1 MIAQQSPTDERCTA
15 YLQDLHERIADR
27 FARSEARDRAKRYL
41 TGLLEEVRRKNGW
54 QMAEGMGENR
64 PRGVQHL
71 LNDACWDAD
80 AVRDDLREYVVEH
93 LGEPSSGILIVDE
106 TGFLKKG
113 DKSAGVAR
121 QYTGTAGKKENA
133 QVGVFLCYAS
143 DKGKAFID
151 RELYLPAEW
160 TDDRPRMREA
170 GVPEEVGFATKGELA
185 KKMIGRA
192 FEARVPARWVV
203 GDTVYGTARGLKGF
217 LEARGYSYVL
227 AVPETKG
234 IYYDGCR
241 RRAKTIARELPDE
254 AWIRAS
260 AGEGSKGERL
270 YDWACV
276 PIADTY
282 AAAQEEDETQPT
294 SAISPTGSA
303 QSPAGPTGRWLLMR
317 RQLDD
322 PYEVAYYLCYGPRR
336 TKATELIRVAG
347 SRWRIEDGFKESKA
361 EIGLDEYEVRK
372 WGGWYRHITL
382 CLLAHAYLAVLHSVD
397 SVYSVAGDEEVS
409 SAEVS
414 KGGTSERIPTL
425 S

>member
-1 MIAQQSPTDERCTA
+1 MIAEQSATAERCTV

-41 TGLLEEVRRKNGW
+41 SGLLDEVRRKNGW
-54 QMAEGMGENR
+54 QMAEEMGENR

-71 LNDACWDAD
+71 LNDACWNAD
-80 AVRDDLREYVVEH
+80 GVREDLREYVVEH

-113 DKSAGVAR
+113 EKSAGVAR

-151 RELYLPAEW
+151 RELYLPREW
-160 TDDRPRMREA
+160 SDDRPRMREA

-192 FEARVPARWVV
+192 FEAGAPARWVV
-203 GDTVYGTARGLKGF
+203 GDTIYGTARGLKSF
-217 LEARGYSYVL
+217 LEKRGYSYVL

-241 RRAKTIARELPDE
+241 RQVRTIARELPDK
-254 AWIRAS
+254 AWMRAS
-260 AGEGSKGERL
+260 AGDGSKGERL
-270 YDWACV
+270 YDWACL
-276 PIADTY
+276 PIADVSE
-282 AAAQEEDETQPT
+282 QEEDETQPT
-294 SAISPTGSA
+294 SKAGSEA
-303 QSPAGPTGRWLLMR
+303 GRWLLMR
-317 RQLDD
+317 RGRSLDD
-322 PYEVAYYLCYGPRR
+322 PHEIAYYLCYGPRQ

-347 SRWRIEDGFKESKA
+347 SRWLIEDGFKESKA

-372 WGGWYRHITL
+372 WEGWYRHITL
-382 CLLAHAYLAVLHSVD
+382 CLLAHAYLAVLQH
-397 SVYSVAGDEEVS
+397 SVAGGEEVS
-409 SAEVS
+409 SVDIS
-414 KGGTSERIPTL
+414 KGGTSERIPIP